1 MMERTVEEEELDEEY
16 RGIVDEEEYT
26 HERDMYLR
34 DEAEEEV
41 KFREEHIQEEERY
54 RLSEED
60 EFMHPEAKQEMKDR
74 LRYQVNC
81 GTFIDPKYKSRIDAC
96 GTKANLKLKKPFNKK
111 LQDVMNSRAGDM
123 PKSIRQVYDELATDE
138 INKDAETVCQHVQK
152 GVSMKSCSNK
162 YNMIGE
168 EDESITD
175 TLRANDSCFDPYSQY

>member
-1 MMERTVEEEELDEEY
+1 MKKTMKASEGHICHLNKLQKAVAFQVFGGDIIFDKDFHPYLLELNKGPSMKYITVKD
-16 RGIVDEEEYT
+16 
-26 HERDMYLR
+26 
-34 DEAEEEV
+34 
-41 KFREEHIQEEERY
+41 K
-54 RLSEED
+54 
-60 EFMHPEAKQEMKDR
+60 EMKDR

-138 INKDAETVCQHVQK
+138 INKDAETVCKHVQK